1 MSSSHPASTSRPS
14 WLRLFLIV
22 VAVAVLAAAAAGAWY
37 LFMRPAA
44 PAEVALAVVP
54 TAAPTTDT
62 TEAPASEEPAAAES
76 SAAESAAPAA
86 SAAVATGLDGTW
98 TIDPSIGSFSDF
110 SGSFVGYRVTEELVG
125 IGTSTAVGRTPDVT
139 GTLTLAGSTISEA
152 TFEADLTTLQSDS
165 GMRDGQLGRQGLE
178 TDSFPTATFVLAEPI
193 ELDAAPAEGEAIA
206 ATAIGD
212 LTLHGVTQ
220 RVEIPLEAQLS
231 DGVVTVVGSLPVAFG
246 DYGMTAPESMRVLS
260 IDENGTMEFQLQFT
274 QAQDA

>member
-1 MSSSHPASTSRPS
+1 MSSPRPASAYRPS

-22 VAVAVLAAAAAGAWY
+22 AAVAVLAAAAAGAWY
-37 LFMRPAA
+37 LFLRPAA
-44 PAEVALAVVP
+44 PAEVVALAAVP
-54 TAAPTTDT
+54 TAAPTDDA

-76 SAAESAAPAA
+76 AAPAA
-86 SAAVATGLDGTW
+86 SAAVAAGLDGTW
-98 TIDPSIGSFSDF
+98 TVDPSIGSFDDF

-139 GTLTLAGSTISEA
+139 GSLTLAGSTITEA

-178 TDSFPTATFVLAEPI
+178 TDTYPTATFVLAEPI
-193 ELDAAPAEGEAIA
+193 ELDAVPAEGEAIA
-206 ATAIGD
+206 ATAVGD

-231 DGVVTVVGSLPVAFG
+231 NGVVTVVGSLPVAFG

-274 QAQDA
+274 QA

>member
-1 MSSSHPASTSRPS
+1 MSPPRLASASRPS
-14 WLRLFLIV
+14 WLRPFLIV
-22 VAVAVLAAAAAGAWY
+22 AAVAVLAAAAAGAWY

-44 PAEVALAVVP
+44 PAEVALAAVP
-54 TAAPTTDT
+54 TAAPTNDS

-76 SAAESAAPAA
+76 AAPAA
-86 SAAVATGLDGTW
+86 SAAVASGIDGTW
-98 TIDPSIGSFSDF
+98 TVDPSIGSFDDF

-125 IGTSTAVGRTPDVT
+125 IGTATAVGRTPDVT
-139 GTLTLAGSTISEA
+139 GSLTLAGSTISEA

-193 ELDAAPAEGEAIA
+193 VLDAVPAEGEAIA

-212 LTLHGVTQ
+212 LTLHSVTQ

-231 DGVVTVVGSLPVAFG
+231 NGVVTVVGSLPVVFG

-260 IDENGTMEFQLQFT
+260 IDDNGTMEFQLQFT
-274 QAQDA
+274 QAQEA

>member
-1 MSSSHPASTSRPS
+1 MSSPRPASADRPS

-37 LFMRPAA
+37 LFLRPPA
-44 PAEVALAVVP
+44 PAEVALAAVP
-54 TAAPTTDT
+54 TAAPTDDA
-62 TEAPASEEPAAAES
+62 TEAPASETPAAAS
-76 SAAESAAPAA
+76 SAAPAA
-86 SAAVATGLDGTW
+86 SAAVAAGLDGTW
-98 TIDPSIGSFSDF
+98 TVDPSIGSFDDF

-139 GTLTLAGSTISEA
+139 GSLTLAGTTITDA

-178 TDSFPTATFVLAEPI
+178 TDTYPTATFVLAESI
-193 ELDAAPAEGEAIA
+193 ELDAVPADGATIE
-206 ATAIGD
+206 ATAVGD

-220 RVEIPLEAQLS
+220 RVAIPLEARLAN
-231 DGVVTVVGSLPVAFG
+231 GVVTVVGSLPVAFG

-274 QAQDA
+274 QG

>member
-1 MSSSHPASTSRPS
+1 MSSSRPASTSRPS

-44 PAEVALAVVP
+44 PAEVALAAVP
-54 TAAPTTDT
+54 TAAPTDDT
-62 TEAPASEEPAAAES
+62 TEAPASEEPA
-76 SAAESAAPAA
+76 AAESAAPAA

-98 TIDPSIGSFSDF
+98 TVDPSIGSFDDF

-139 GTLTLAGSTISEA
+139 GSLTLAGSTISEA

-178 TDSFPTATFVLAEPI
+178 TDSLPHGDIRPRGTHRARRRACRGRGDRGDCHRRP
-193 ELDAAPAEGEAIA
+193 DAARRHPAGRDPARGAAVRRGRDRRRIA
-206 ATAIGD
+206 AG
-212 LTLHGVTQ
+212 
-220 RVEIPLEAQLS
+220 R
-231 DGVVTVVGSLPVAFG
+231 F
-246 DYGMTAPESMRVLS
+246 R
-260 IDENGTMEFQLQFT
+260 
-274 QAQDA
+274 